1 MKKLIAM
8 IMASVALFVNG
19 ADARIEA
26 IQNLPKG
33 VHATTRNCEDCCG
46 SGHKWVEVK
55 RKGHVN
61 LIGNVN
67 RKSKKE
73 IEKLNRMETTPC
85 QKCRGTG
92 KLLRYDKEYWEGKKK
107 GYYCP
112 IDPNG
117 ITNKK

>member
-33 VHATTRNCEDCCG
+33 VHATTRNCDDCCG
-46 SGHKWVEVK
+46 SGHKWVVQK
-55 RKGHVN
+55 RKSYMKRKTYT
-61 LIGNVN
+61 IGTV
-67 RKSKKE
+67 KE
-73 IEKLNRMETTPC
+73 NTPC

-92 KLLRYDKEYWEGKKK
+92 KLLRYDKEYFEQLKKP
-107 GYYCP
+107 YYLA

>member
-1 MKKLIAM
+1 MKKLLVM

-33 VHATTRNCEDCCG
+33 VHATTRNCDDCCG
-46 SGHKWVEVK
+46 SGHKMVEHK
-55 RKGHVN
+55 RKSYMK
-61 LIGNVN
+61 
-67 RKSKKE
+67 RKTYTVGTVKE
-73 IEKLNRMETTPC
+73 KMPC

-92 KLLRYDKEYWEGKKK
+92 KLLKYDKEYWEQMKKRYFL
-107 GYYCP
+107 G

>member
-1 MKKLIAM
+1 MKKLFVM
-8 IMASVALFVNG
+8 IMALVALFVNG

-46 SGHKWVEVK
+46 SGHKLVVQK
-55 RKGHVN
+55 RKSHMKRKTYT
-61 LIGNVN
+61 IGTV
-67 RKSKKE
+67 KE
-73 IEKLNRMETTPC
+73 NIPC

-92 KLLRYDKEYWEGKKK
+92 KRLRYDNEYWEEMKK
-107 GYYCP
+107 GYSLH

>member
-1 MKKLIAM
+1 MKRLIAM

-33 VHATTRNCEDCCG
+33 VHATARNCDDCCG

-55 RKGHVN
+55 RTSPVRRKAHTKGTV
-61 LIGNVN
+61 
-67 RKSKKE
+67 R
-73 IEKLNRMETTPC
+73 EKIPC

-92 KLLRYDKEYWEGKKK
+92 KLLRYDKEYFEQTKK
-107 GYYCP
+107 GYYLA
-112 IDPNG
+112 IDPHG

>member
-8 IMASVALFVNG
+8 IMASVAMFVNG
-19 ADARIEA
+19 ADARSEA

-33 VHATTRNCEDCCG
+33 VHATTRNCDDCCG
-46 SGHKWVEVK
+46 SGHKWVEQK
-55 RKGHVN
+55 RKAHMKRKTHT
-61 LIGNVN
+61 IGTV
-67 RKSKKE
+67 KE
-73 IEKLNRMETTPC
+73 KMPC

-92 KLLRYDKEYWEGKKK
+92 KLLRYDKEYFEQMKK
-107 GYYCP
+107 GYYLA